1 VAESEA
7 AARETT
13 PPESPPQRGEQAQG
27 PEQDPPFELPGAVEL
42 REGIVYATPGGVELR
57 LDLFLPRERPVGGRG
72 VVYVHGGGWR
82 GGTRRQ
88 FWRQAAHMAALG
100 CVGACIQYRLV
111 PQYAFPAQ
119 WEDAQAA
126 VRWLRRHAAGYGVD
140 GGRIGAVGGSAGAH
154 LAAMLGTTDTVVDGT
169 SSRAQAV
176 VAFNGAFDLA
186 ELLEL
191 RTGRA
196 RDPVLNLLG
205 GDPAQASLASPAWHA
220 DARAAPTLLL
230 HGEADET
237 IPIAQSRAFAS
248 RLQQFGVAARVYAEP
263 GAAHGFFN
271 RTPYYQRTL
280 PEMERFLLKTL

>member
-1 VAESEA
+1 MAESE
-7 AARETT
+7 ETAEQSVR
-13 PPESPPQRGEQAQG
+13 PERPPQSDRSLQG
-27 PEQDPPFELPGAVEL
+27 PEQDPPFELPSTVEL
-42 REGIVYATPGGVELR
+42 REGIVYATPGGVELS
-57 LDLFLPRERPVGGRG
+57 LDLFLPRARPVDGRG

-111 PQYAFPAQ
+111 PEHVFPAQ

-126 VRWLRRHAAGYGVD
+126 VRWLRRHAAFGV
-140 GGRIGAVGGSAGAH
+140 GPGRVGAVGGSAGAH
-154 LAAMLGTTDTVVDGT
+154 LAAMLGTTDAAVDGV
-169 SSRAQAV
+169 SSRVQAV

-186 ELLEL
+186 ELLER

-205 GDPAQASLASPAWHA
+205 GDPAQAAAASPISHV
-220 DARAAPTLLL
+220 DALAAPTLLL
-230 HGEADET
+230 HGEVDET
-237 IPIAQSRAFAS
+237 IPIAQSHAFAR
-248 RLQQFGVAARVYAEP
+248 RLQQSGVRARVYAEP

-280 PEMERFLLKTL
+280 PEMERFLLETL